1 MKKTIKTILAILA
14 LILITTPMYGLYQYK
29 NKQAVVEPS
38 PIDLIMQEP
47 TFQASMKIQAENIHL
62 DRQKAIIEKRKEELR
77 KEELNLASTTT
88 SLKE

>member
-1 MKKTIKTILAILA
+1 MKKTKYIII
-14 LILITTPMYGLYQYK
+14 ILIILLLGYGAYTKL
-29 NKQAVVEPS
+29 NKQTPPEPS

>member
-1 MKKTIKTILAILA
+1 MKKTKYTLVIIIIAIGS
-14 LILITTPMYGLYQYK
+14 YGLYKAYQRK
-29 NKQAVVEPS
+29 PVEPS

>member
-1 MKKTIKTILAILA
+1 MKKTKYILTMIVIGMLLTA
-14 LILITTPMYGLYQYK
+14 TYNLYNTLK
-29 NKQAVVEPS
+29 NKPVEPS
-38 PIDLIMQEP
+38 PIDLIMQES

>member
-1 MKKTIKTILAILA
+1 MKKIKYILAIIIIA
-14 LILITTPMYGLYQYK
+14 LIGYGVYTTL
-29 NKQAVVEPS
+29 QAKPIVEPS

-77 KEELNLASTTT
+77 KEELNLASTTK
-88 SLKE
+88 SVLK

>member
-1 MKKTIKTILAILA
+1 MKKTKYIII
-14 LILITTPMYGLYQYK
+14 ILIVSLLGYGVY
-29 NKQAVVEPS
+29 NKYNKPVVEPS

-62 DRQKAIIEKRKEELR
+62 DRQKATIEKRKEELR

>member
-1 MKKTIKTILAILA
+1 MKTTKYIII
-14 LILITTPMYGLYQYK
+14 ILIVSLLGYGAYTKL
-29 NKQAVVEPS
+29 NKPAVEPS

-77 KEELNLASTTT
+77 KEELNLASTTK
-88 SLKE
+88 SVLK

>member
-1 MKKTIKTILAILA
+1 MKKTKYILHIIIMLTIGFGIGNYIKNIS
-14 LILITTPMYGLYQYK
+14 
-29 NKQAVVEPS
+29 NKLVVEPS

-62 DRQKAIIEKRKEELR
+62 DRQKAIIEKRREELR

-88 SLKE
+88 SLK

>member
-1 MKKTIKTILAILA
+1 MKKIKYILAIILA
-14 LILITTPMYGLYQYK
+14 ITVTAGTYRYY
-29 NKQAVVEPS
+29 NKPVVEPS

-62 DRQKAIIEKRKEELR
+62 DRQMKEWEKRKEELR
-77 KEELNLASTTT
+77 KEELNLASTT

>member
-1 MKKTIKTILAILA
+1 MKKTKYIII
-14 LILITTPMYGLYQYK
+14 ILIVSLLGYGIY
-29 NKQAVVEPS
+29 NKYNKPVVEPS

-62 DRQKAIIEKRKEELR
+62 DRQSKDIEKRKEELR

>member
-1 MKKTIKTILAILA
+1 MKKTKNILAIIIIA
-14 LILITTPMYGLYQYK
+14 IAVYGLSNYLK
-29 NKQAVVEPS
+29 SKDVVEPS

-77 KEELNLASTTT
+77 KEELNLASTTR
-88 SLKE
+88 SLK

>member
-1 MKKTIKTILAILA
+1 MKKIKYIII
-14 LILITTPMYGLYQYK
+14 ILIVSLLGYGAYK
-29 NKQAVVEPS
+29 QLSKVQPIEPS

-77 KEELNLASTTT
+77 REELNLASTT

>member
-1 MKKTIKTILAILA
+1 MKKTIKTLLI
-14 LILITTPMYGLYQYK
+14 ILIVSLLAYGAYK
-29 NKQAVVEPS
+29 KLSKVKPVEPS
-38 PIDLIMQEP
+38 PIDLIMAEP
-47 TFQASMKIQAENIHL
+47 TFKASMLIQAENIHL

>member
-1 MKKTIKTILAILA
+1 MKKLKYILAIIIIA
-14 LILITTPMYGLYQYK
+14 ILSYGTHKYFYK
-29 NKQAVVEPS
+29 PQVVEPS

-62 DRQKAIIEKRKEELR
+62 DRQKAVIEKRKEELR
-77 KEELNLASTTT
+77 KEELNLASTT

>member
-1 MKKTIKTILAILA
+1 MKKTKHIIISII
-14 LILITTPMYGLYQYK
+14 ILIIGFGIIQQIRQYTSPK
-29 NKQAVVEPS
+29 PVEPS
-38 PIDLIMQEP
+38 PIELIMAEP

-77 KEELNLASTTT
+77 KEELNLASTT